1 MGDRKN
7 AAKASGDEDGA
18 GAEEPGRPIRLTYN
32 VEGAREREM
41 HMFYPYWGIPPVKKR
56 SANAS
61 RDNVLTVFA
70 QLATLR
76 LNAKRAL
83 ISLFD
88 RTTQY
93 VVAEATPRYDLRRHH
108 NHQQDSNAKAKSGTL
123 WLGVCQ
129 MSREHMRMCDHAM
142 KTFVDDPEAM
152 FMVRDLS
159 KDSRFHDHPS
169 VVGHPNNR
177 FYVSVPIVS
186 PGKHVIGNLAVID
199 DKPRDGLVEEE
210 IVCIRDLALTVI
222 DHLQSQRAM
231 REEYREEKM
240 VKALALFVNGKS
252 DLGEWSQNQDGRPTK
267 KTGGALVDMSEVKN
281 RLDDLKVTD
290 SEDDSVQNNE
300 SEKKRQSE
308 TDPPSDEQDR
318 QQDEPEEQQDN
329 TDQVQGLSEKQ
340 DQAEQQ
346 DQSELQQNGVN
357 SESFDDQDDTPM
369 SPKGTR
375 SPSPDVSPSPDS
387 CGNSE
392 KSPTLNGGTT
402 DKRRS
407 SKRNSGSPGEQGY
420 PSQSAPGSGDNSKPF
435 EDNNNTHKAPKEKGY
450 TFQPSGSDRQDD
462 DTTPSHNAKRGH
474 SPDST
479 VHKFGK
485 VGDKPTKSPVG
496 SHAQGRPTRPKLSP
510 TTSRL
515 QESLVPS
522 NVRTI
527 LSRAS
532 NLIHQALDV
541 EGTMFLDASVYA
553 RRQLMGST
561 SDLHE
566 DRNPS
571 PRKSSGDSQST
582 HGKKPAK
589 DQNLGSATLVLGHS
603 TNAGLTQDHEP
614 SDRHYVSLSS
624 ELVSRIIDRY
634 SRGKIFHIDADGTIT
649 MSYEGTALSS
659 ELETHVRGEGA
670 GLEGKQPHDTMIQEE
685 NRDIRDLIKVMP
697 GARCIAI
704 FPLWDFQRNR
714 WFAVNVVWTR
724 DPGRVLS
731 EPKDLTYMAA
741 FSNSVMAEISRLNLQ
756 AADRAKAD
764 FISSISHE
772 LRSPLHGILGTLEL
786 LNDTATSVTQRPLL
800 ETVSSCGK
808 TLLDT
813 LNNLLDYGKMNALND
828 PQGSQKQNESKNEE
842 ERRTSKSQGPPEQ
855 EEDLSLIVQEVVEG
869 LVAGQDFFWRTTETK
884 PEKERKAKEKKPK
897 GNLKD
902 VITIVDIKWQESWL
916 CMVNPGAWRRVIMNL
931 FGNALKYT
939 EKGCIRLRMENSSML
954 LENEKVPA
962 VRIVITD
969 SGRGMSEDYIL
980 HHLYTAFVQEDTMSP
995 GLGVGVH
1002 IVNQIVKSMSGQ
1014 IEFNSELGVGTEVS
1028 LLIPITMITDKPAT
1042 SLASSRYE
1050 TLKKRLHGRTVALF
1064 TNTFRAND
1072 LKVKPE
1078 FVDNIVTNLRKMISD
1093 WFGLRVLTAD
1103 ELEGQL
1109 ADINIITQDEYSR
1122 NYNPEATGPGGLSP
1136 SVSVS
1141 VGFPLIVLSANAT
1154 KAADLRS
1161 DRDDVVF
1168 FYQPVSPKS
1177 LATAFETCLDI
1188 KERSGDNTPARMQST
1203 PSPPP
1208 DAQIQL
1214 PEPAMNGSR
1223 PQSAETQDPVNKK
1236 MASPRDSPMVDDVN
1250 GVDDQATE
1258 RRQPMSGSGSRR
1270 VLLVEDNAIN
1280 LQLLEMAVK
1289 KSKFQYHSVSNG
1301 LEASEAFR
1309 RLAFD
1314 AVVMDISMPVMN
1326 GLEATRKIRQ
1336 WERAHHLEPTVIIIL
1351 TAGVSPDIQ
1360 QEARASGVN
1369 LFLMKP
1375 ISIAK
1380 LQGVLRDM
1388 PDAKKGALF

>member
-1 MGDRKN
+1 MGDHKN
-7 AAKASGDEDGA
+7 AAKISGDEEGA
-18 GAEEPGRPIRLTYN
+18 DAEEPGRPIRLTYN
-32 VEGAREREM
+32 IEGAREREM

-76 LNAKRAL
+76 LKAKRAL

-108 NHQQDSNAKAKSGTL
+108 NHQQDSNAKAKSGNL

-129 MSREHMRMCDHAM
+129 MSREYMKMCDHAM
-142 KTFVDDPEAM
+142 KAAVEDPEAL

-159 KDSRFHDHPS
+159 KDPRFHDHPS
-169 VVGHPNNR
+169 VVGHPHNR

-186 PGKHVIGNLAVID
+186 PGKHVIGNLVVID
-199 DKPRDGLVEEE
+199 DKPRDGLTEEE
-210 IVCIRDLALTVI
+210 IVCVRDLALTVI

-252 DLGEWSQNQDGRPTK
+252 DLGEWSQNQDGRPIK
-267 KTGGALVDMSEVKN
+267 KAGGALVDMSEVKN

-290 SEDDSVQNNE
+290 SEDDSGQQE
-300 SEKKRQSE
+300 GSEKSQSE
-308 TDPPSDEQDR
+308 TEPPSDEQEPQQNGSEER
-318 QQDEPEEQQDN
+318 QDILDEEQ
-329 TDQVQGLSEKQ
+329 DQP
-340 DQAEQQ
+340 EQQ
-346 DQSELQQNGVN
+346 YRSELQQCGI
-357 SESFDDQDDTPM
+357 SSKSFEYQDDTPI
-369 SPKGTR
+369 SPKGTW
-375 SPSPDVSPSPDS
+375 SPSSDISPSRDS
-387 CGNSE
+387 GVNSE
-392 KSPTLNGGTT
+392 KSPTLNGNTS
-402 DKRRS
+402 DKSNS

-420 PSQSAPGSGDNSKPF
+420 PSQSAEANGDNSKPF
-435 EDNNNTHKAPKEKGY
+435 DDNNNTHTAPKEKGY
-450 TFQPSGSDRQDD
+450 TFQPSTSERQDD
-462 DTTPSHNAKRGH
+462 DTTPSYNAKRGR

-479 VHKFGK
+479 VHRFGK

-553 RRQLMGST
+553 RRQMMGST

-571 PRKSSGDSQST
+571 SRKVSGDSQVT
-582 HGKKPAK
+582 AGKKPAK

-659 ELETHVRGEGA
+659 ELETHIRGEDA
-670 GLEGKQPHDTMIQEE
+670 GLEGKQPHDAMIQEE

-884 PEKERKAKEKKPK
+884 PEKERKAKEKKPR

-916 CMVNPGAWRRVIMNL
+916 CKVNPGAWRRVIMNL

-939 EKGCIRLRMENSSML
+939 EKGCIRLRMENDSML

-1028 LLIPITMITDKPAT
+1028 LLIPVTMITDKPET
-1042 SLASSRYE
+1042 SLASSRYR
-1050 TLKKRLHGRTVALF
+1050 TLKKRLQGRTVALF

-1078 FVDNIVTNLRKMISD
+1078 FVDNIVANLRKMISD
-1093 WFGLRVLTAD
+1093 WFGLRVLTVG
-1103 ELEGQL
+1103 ELEGQP

-1122 NYNPEATGPGGLSP
+1122 NYSPEGTGPGGLSP
-1136 SVSVS
+1136 SVSAS

-1188 KERSGDNTPARMQST
+1188 KERSGDNTPARIQST
-1203 PSPPP
+1203 PSTP

-1214 PEPAMNGSR
+1214 PEPAMNGFR
-1223 PQSAETQDPVNKK
+1223 PQHADTRKSDDKQ
-1236 MASPRDSPMVDDVN
+1236 MASPRDSQMVDGVDGVD
-1250 GVDDQATE
+1250 GVDDPATE
-1258 RRQPMSGSGSRR
+1258 RRQPNSGSGPRR

-1280 LQLLEMAVK
+1280 LQLLEMAVR
-1289 KSKFQYHSVSNG
+1289 KSKLQYHSVSNG
-1301 LEASEAFR
+1301 LEATDAFR

-1336 WERAHHLEPTVIIIL
+1336 WERAQHLEPTVIIIL

-1380 LQGVLRDM
+1380 LQKVLRDM
-1388 PDAKKGALF
+1388 PDAKKGASF

>member
-1 MGDRKN
+1 MGDHKN

-186 PGKHVIGNLAVID
+186 PGKHVIGNLVVID

-329 TDQVQGLSEKQ
+329 TDQVQGRSEKQ

-346 DQSELQQNGVN
+346 DQSELQQNG
-357 SESFDDQDDTPM
+357 
-369 SPKGTR
+369 
-375 SPSPDVSPSPDS
+375 
-387 CGNSE
+387 
-392 KSPTLNGGTT
+392 
-402 DKRRS
+402 
-407 SKRNSGSPGEQGY
+407 
-420 PSQSAPGSGDNSKPF
+420 
-435 EDNNNTHKAPKEKGY
+435 
-450 TFQPSGSDRQDD
+450 
-462 DTTPSHNAKRGH
+462 
-474 SPDST
+474 
-479 VHKFGK
+479 
-485 VGDKPTKSPVG
+485 
-496 SHAQGRPTRPKLSP
+496 LSP

-582 HGKKPAK
+582 PGKSSGDSQLTPGKKAAK

-828 PQGSQKQNESKNEE
+828 PQGSQKQNESKYEE

-1103 ELEGQL
+1103 ELEGQP

-1236 MASPRDSPMVDDVN
+1236 MA
-1250 GVDDQATE
+1250 
-1258 RRQPMSGSGSRR
+1258 

>member
-1 MGDRKN
+1 MGDHK
-7 AAKASGDEDGA
+7 AAANGTGEEGA
-18 GAEEPGRPIRLTYN
+18 DIESSGRPISLTYN

-41 HMFYPYWGIPPVKKR
+41 HLFYPYWGIPPVKKR

-76 LNAKRAL
+76 LNTKRAL

-88 RTTQY
+88 RETQY
-93 VVAEATPRYDLRRHH
+93 VVAEATPHYDLRRHH
-108 NHQQDSNAKAKSGTL
+108 NQQQDPNAKAKSGNL

-129 MSREHMRMCDHAM
+129 MSREYMKMCDHAM
-142 KTFVDDPEAM
+142 KSFVEDPEGV

-169 VVGHPNNR
+169 VVGHPHNR

-186 PGKHVIGNLAVID
+186 PGKHVIGNLVVID

-210 IVCIRDLALTVI
+210 LTCIRDLALTVI

-252 DLGEWSQNQDGRPTK
+252 DLGEWGQNQDGRPTK
-267 KTGGALVDMSEVKN
+267 KLGVALVDMSEVKT
-281 RLDDLKVTD
+281 RLDHLKVTD
-290 SEDDSVQNNE
+290 SED
-300 SEKKRQSE
+300 E
-308 TDPPSDEQDR
+308 TG
-318 QQDEPEEQQDN
+318 QQP
-329 TDQVQGLSEKQ
+329 
-340 DQAEQQ
+340 
-346 DQSELQQNGVN
+346 NGVG
-357 SESFDDQDDTPM
+357 SKSLIDEDDTPM
-369 SPKGTR
+369 SPKGTSPSRDRSSFPDDSPSAENNPSSHNGNTPDLSAPSEKSPSPADEEEGYTLSPSKENGDKAKPFEDRVEERDHAYAPSEENGVFEAR
-375 SPSPDVSPSPDS
+375 SPSPAGD
-387 CGNSE
+387 
-392 KSPTLNGGTT
+392 
-402 DKRRS
+402 
-407 SKRNSGSPGEQGY
+407 EQGY
-420 PSQSAPGSGDNSKPF
+420 PSSSNNEKGDGSKRF
-435 EDNNNTHKAPKEKGY
+435 EDNNNIHQAPEEKGY
-450 TFQPSGSDRQDD
+450 TFKPSESDEHGDE
-462 DTTPSHNAKRGH
+462 TTPSHKATNGKNK
-474 SPDST
+474 PDST

-485 VGDKPTKSPVG
+485 AGDKPAKSPKG
-496 SHAQGRPTRPKLSP
+496 SHAQARPTRPKLSP

-553 RRQLMGST
+553 RRQMMGST

-566 DRNPS
+566 DRKPS
-571 PRKSSGDSQST
+571 PRKRSSDEQGT
-582 HGKKPAK
+582 PKKAQAK

-603 TNAGLTQDHEP
+603 TNAGATQVHEP
-614 SDRHYVSLSS
+614 GDRHYVSLSS

-649 MSYEGTALSS
+649 RSFEGTALSS
-659 ELETHVRGEGA
+659 ELETHVRGEGS
-670 GLEGKQPHDTMIQEE
+670 GGQVKTPHDAMIQEE

-786 LNDTATSVTQRPLL
+786 LHDTATSTIQRPLL
-800 ETVSSCGK
+800 ETVQSCGK

-842 ERRTSKSQGPPEQ
+842 ERRSSKSAGPPEQ

-869 LVAGQDFFWRTTETK
+869 LVAGQDFFWRTTDSK
-884 PEKERKAKEKKPK
+884 SEKERQVKEKKSK

-902 VITIVDIKWQESWL
+902 VITIVDIQWQESWH
-916 CMVNPGAWRRVIMNL
+916 CKVNPGAWRRVIMNL

-939 EKGCIRLRMENSSML
+939 EKGCIRLRMENGSML
-954 LENEKVPA
+954 LDNEKVPA

-1028 LLIPITMITDKPAT
+1028 LLIPVTMIQDKSAT
-1042 SLASSRYE
+1042 SLASSRYAA
-1050 TLKKRLHGRTVALF
+1050 LKKRLHGRTVALF
-1064 TNTFRAND
+1064 TNTLQADD
-1072 LKVKPE
+1072 LKVKPQ
-1078 FVDNIVTNLRKMISD
+1078 FVDNVVTNLRQMISD
-1093 WFGLRVLTAD
+1093 WFGLQVLTAG
-1103 ELEGQL
+1103 ELEGQA
-1109 ADINIITQDEYSR
+1109 ADINVITQDEYR
-1122 NYNPEATGPGGLSP
+1122 RHYNPDSEEPGGLSP
-1136 SVSVS
+1136 SVSTS

-1161 DRDDVVF
+1161 DREDVVF

-1188 KERSGDNTPARMQST
+1188 KERSEEGSQRMQST
-1203 PSPPP
+1203 PSPLS
-1208 DAQIQL
+1208 DNQTSL
-1214 PEPAMNGSR
+1214 PERAVNGSR
-1223 PQSAETQDPVNKK
+1223 PQGAKSRGNEESGDQQG
-1236 MASPRDSPMVDDVN
+1236 ASERDSQVAMNDSGDEV
-1250 GVDDQATE
+1250 TE
-1258 RRQPMSGSGSRR
+1258 RRQPNTGSGPRK

-1280 LQLLEMAVK
+1280 IQLLEMAVK
-1289 KSKFQYHSVSNG
+1289 KCKFQYHSVSNG
-1301 LEASEAFR
+1301 LEAAEAFR
-1309 RLAFD
+1309 SAAFD

-1336 WERAHHLEPTVIIIL
+1336 WERSKGLEPTVIIIL

-1360 QEARASGVN
+1360 HEARASGVN

-1375 ISIAK
+1375 ISIVK
-1380 LQGVLRDM
+1380 LQDILRDM

>member
-1 MGDRKN
+1 M
-7 AAKASGDEDGA
+7 ASGGDEGSSSDGQ
-18 GAEEPGRPIRLTYN
+18 PIRLTYN

-41 HMFYPYWGIPPVKKR
+41 HMFYPYWGIPPIKKR

-76 LNAKRAL
+76 LKAKRAL

-93 VVAEATPRYDLRRHH
+93 VVAEATPRYDLRRHED
-108 NHQQDSNAKAKSGTL
+108 HQQDSNAKAKSGNL

-129 MSREHMRMCDHAM
+129 MSREHMKMCDHAM
-142 KTFVDDPEAM
+142 QSFVENPESM

-159 KDSRFHDHPS
+159 QDPRFHDHPS
-169 VVGHPNNR
+169 VAGHPHNR
-177 FYVSVPIVS
+177 FYVAVPIVS
-186 PGKHVIGNLAVID
+186 PGKHVIGNFVVID
-199 DKPRDGLVEEE
+199 DKPRDGLSEEDTT
-210 IVCIRDLALTVI
+210 CIRDLALTVI

-252 DLGEWSQNQDGRPTK
+252 DLGEWGQNQDGRPTK
-267 KTGGALVDMSEVKN
+267 NPGGALVDMSEVRN
-281 RLDDLKVTD
+281 RLDDLKSPKETGESSPEED
-290 SEDDSVQNNE
+290 NPEGKEDDLEHQE
-300 SEKKRQSE
+300 IQSG
-308 TDPPSDEQDR
+308 
-318 QQDEPEEQQDN
+318 QQ
-329 TDQVQGLSEKQ
+329 
-340 DQAEQQ
+340 A
-346 DQSELQQNGVN
+346 QSQLQQNRVSSKTFN
-357 SESFDDQDDTPM
+357 DQDQDDTPM

-375 SPSPDVSPSPDS
+375 
-387 CGNSE
+387 
-392 KSPTLNGGTT
+392 
-402 DKRRS
+402 R
-407 SKRNSGSPGEQGY
+407 
-420 PSQSAPGSGDNSKPF
+420 A
-435 EDNNNTHKAPKEKGY
+435 
-450 TFQPSGSDRQDD
+450 
-462 DTTPSHNAKRGH
+462 
-474 SPDST
+474 
-479 VHKFGK
+479 
-485 VGDKPTKSPVG
+485 
-496 SHAQGRPTRPKLSP
+496 HAQGRPTRPKLSP

-553 RRQLMGST
+553 RRQMMGST

-571 PRKSSGDSQST
+571 PRKSSGDSSQLT
-582 HGKKPAK
+582 PRKKPAR

-603 TNAGLTQDHEP
+603 TNAGATQSHEP
-614 SDRHYVSLSS
+614 GDRHYVSLSS

-634 SRGKIFHIDADGTIT
+634 SRGKIFHVDADGTIT

-659 ELETHVRGEGA
+659 ELETHVRGESG
-670 GLEGKQPHDTMIQEE
+670 GKQGKAPHDAMIQEE
-685 NRDIRDLIKVMP
+685 NRDISDLIKVMP

-828 PQGSQKQNESKNEE
+828 PQGSQKHNEAKNDE
-842 ERRTSKSQGPPEQ
+842 ERRTSKSAGPPEQ

-869 LVAGQDFFWRTTETK
+869 LVAGQDFFWRSTETK
-884 PEKERKAKEKKPK
+884 PEKEKRAKEKKAK

-902 VITIVDIKWQESWL
+902 VITIVDIQWQESWL
-916 CMVNPGAWRRVIMNL
+916 CKVNPGAWRRVIMNL

-939 EKGCIRLRMENSSML
+939 EKGCIRLRMENGSML
-954 LENEKVPA
+954 LDNEKVPA
-962 VRIVITD
+962 VRVVITD

-1028 LLIPITMITDKPAT
+1028 LLIPVTMINDEPRT
-1042 SLASSRYE
+1042 SLASSRY
-1050 TLKKRLHGRTVALF
+1050 TRLKERLHGRTVALF
-1064 TNTFRAND
+1064 TDTFRAND

-1078 FVDNIVTNLRKMISD
+1078 FVESIVANLRKMISD
-1093 WFGLRVLTAD
+1093 WFGLRVLTAS
-1103 ELEGQL
+1103 ELDGQS

-1122 NYNPEATGPGGLSP
+1122 HHLEEESESGALSP
-1136 SVSVS
+1136 TSSAS
-1141 VGFPLIVLSANAT
+1141 IRFPLIVLSANAT
-1154 KAADLRS
+1154 KAADLSS

-1177 LATAFETCLDI
+1177 LALAFETCLDI
-1188 KERSGDNTPARMQST
+1188 KERSSGDTTPDRMQTT

-1208 DAQIQL
+1208 SDPTPL
-1214 PEPAMNGSR
+1214 PEPAINGSHAQTAKSTKIKGSGEK
-1223 PQSAETQDPVNKK
+1223 PA
-1236 MASPRDSPMVDDVN
+1236 ASPQDSPVVDFS
-1250 GVDDQATE
+1250 DDQAGQ
-1258 RRQPMSGSGSRR
+1258 RRQPNTGSGPRK

-1280 LQLLEMAVK
+1280 LQLLEMAVR
-1289 KSKFQYHSVSNG
+1289 KSSFQYHSVSNG

-1309 RLAFD
+1309 RTAFD

-1336 WERAHHLEPTVIIIL
+1336 WERAQGLEPTVIIIL

>member
-1 MGDRKN
+1 MGDHKN
-7 AAKASGDEDGA
+7 AAKISGDEEGA

-32 VEGAREREM
+32 IEGAREREM

-76 LNAKRAL
+76 LKAKRAL

-108 NHQQDSNAKAKSGTL
+108 NHQQDSNAKAKSGNL

-129 MSREHMRMCDHAM
+129 MSRENMKMCDHAM
-142 KTFVDDPEAM
+142 KAAVEDPEAL
-152 FMVRDLS
+152 FMVHDLS
-159 KDSRFHDHPS
+159 KDPRFHDHPS
-169 VVGHPNNR
+169 VVGHPHNR

-186 PGKHVIGNLAVID
+186 PGKHVIGNLVVID
-199 DKPRDGLVEEE
+199 DKPRNGLVEEE

-252 DLGEWSQNQDGRPTK
+252 DLGEWSQNQDGRPIK
-267 KTGGALVDMSEVKN
+267 KAGGALVDMSEVKN
-281 RLDDLKVTD
+281 RLDHLKVTD
-290 SEDDSVQNNE
+290 SEDDSGQQE
-300 SEKKRQSE
+300 GSEKSQSE
-308 TDPPSDEQDR
+308 TEPPSAEQEPQQNGSEERQDISDEEQD
-318 QQDEPEEQQDN
+318 QPEQQDR
-329 TDQVQGLSEKQ
+329 
-340 DQAEQQ
+340 
-346 DQSELQQNGVN
+346 SELQQCGI
-357 SESFDDQDDTPM
+357 SPKSFEDQDDTPM
-369 SPKGTR
+369 SPKGTWSPSSDI
-375 SPSPDVSPSPDS
+375 SPSPDNGV
-387 CGNSE
+387 NSE
-392 KSPTLNGGTT
+392 KSPTLNGNTS
-402 DKRRS
+402 DKSNS

-420 PSQSAPGSGDNSKPF
+420 PSQSAKGNGDNSKPF
-435 EDNNNTHKAPKEKGY
+435 DDNNNTHTAPKEKGY
-450 TFQPSGSDRQDD
+450 TFQPSTSARQDD
-462 DTTPSHNAKRGH
+462 DTTPSYNAKRGR

-479 VHKFGK
+479 VHRFGK

-522 NVRTI
+522 NVRAI

-553 RRQLMGST
+553 RRQMMGST

-571 PRKSSGDSQST
+571 PRKVSGDSQVT
-582 HGKKPAK
+582 PGKKPAK

-603 TNAGLTQDHEP
+603 TNAGHTQDHEP

-659 ELETHVRGEGA
+659 ELETHIRGEDA
-670 GLEGKQPHDTMIQEE
+670 GLQGKQPHDAMIQEE

-714 WFAVNVVWTR
+714 WFAINVVWTR

-828 PQGSQKQNESKNEE
+828 PQGSQKQNELKNED

-884 PEKERKAKEKKPK
+884 PEKERKAKEKKPR

-916 CMVNPGAWRRVIMNL
+916 CKVNPGAWRRVIMNL

-939 EKGCIRLRMENSSML
+939 EKGCIRLRMENDSML

-1028 LLIPITMITDKPAT
+1028 LLIPVTMITDKPET
-1042 SLASSRYE
+1042 SLASSRYR
-1050 TLKKRLHGRTVALF
+1050 TLKKRLQGRTVALF

-1078 FVDNIVTNLRKMISD
+1078 FVDNIVANLRKMISD
-1093 WFGLRVLTAD
+1093 WFGLRVLTVG
-1103 ELEGQL
+1103 ELEGQP

-1136 SVSVS
+1136 SVSAS

-1188 KERSGDNTPARMQST
+1188 KERSGDNTPARIQST
-1203 PSPPP
+1203 PSTP

-1214 PEPAMNGSR
+1214 PEPAMNDSR
-1223 PQSAETQDPVNKK
+1223 PQHADTRKSDDKQ
-1236 MASPRDSPMVDDVN
+1236 MASPRDSQMVDGVD
-1250 GVDDQATE
+1250 GVDDPATE
-1258 RRQPMSGSGSRR
+1258 RRQPNSGSGPRR

-1280 LQLLEMAVK
+1280 LQLLEMAVR

-1301 LEASEAFR
+1301 LEATDAFR

-1336 WERAHHLEPTVIIIL
+1336 WERAQHLEPTVIIIL
-1351 TAGVSPDIQ
+1351 TAGVLPDIQ

-1380 LQGVLRDM
+1380 LQKVLRDM
-1388 PDAKKGALF
+1388 PDAKKGASF